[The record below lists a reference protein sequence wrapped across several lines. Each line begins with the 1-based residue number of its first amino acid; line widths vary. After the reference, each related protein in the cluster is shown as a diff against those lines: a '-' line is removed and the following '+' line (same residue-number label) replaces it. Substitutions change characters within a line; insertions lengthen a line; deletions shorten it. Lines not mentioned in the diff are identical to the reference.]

1 MHPLLEGKAYLGS
14 HVAVRSEMLKVC
26 IKYKMYWTQ
35 VISYQNISN
44 IWLLQPTCC
53 NGVQVI
59 PIVLFPPSYH
69 FAKEILQLLHFQF
82 ACLTLPLWTLHWHG
96 HGNIYY
102 NTLNVSA
109 IPFNQVRSQIIL
121 WASVWAIYIQG
132 SVWERSE
139 PLRNV
144 GYPHFSPKIQTLSV
158 PNPAHFAKAED
169 QGASFTG
176 RPKFSGG
183 ILNGYESHLM
193 PIVHCTVV
201 EENC

>member
-1 MHPLLEGKAYLGS
+1 MGS

-96 HGNIYY
+96 HRNIYC
-102 NTLNVSA
+102 NTLNASA

-121 WASVWAIYIQG
+121 WASVCYLHTGERLRKKWV
-132 SVWERSE
+132 SLWEM
-139 PLRNV
+139 
-144 GYPHFSPKIQTLSV
+144 Y
-158 PNPAHFAKAED
+158 
-169 QGASFTG
+169 
-176 RPKFSGG
+176 G
-183 ILNGYESHLM
+183 ILIFLQKFRLSLFPTLHIL
-193 PIVHCTVV
+193 
-201 EENC
+201 

>member
-1 MHPLLEGKAYLGS
+1 MGS

-96 HGNIYY
+96 HGNIYC
-102 NTLNVSA
+102 NTLNASA
-109 IPFNQVRSQIIL
+109 IPLNQVRSQIIL

-144 GYPHFSPKIQTLSV
+144 WYPHFSPKIQTLSV
-158 PNPAHFAKAED
+158 PKPAHSAKAED
-169 QGASFTG
+169 QGGWSL
-176 RPKFSGG
+176 GG
-183 ILNGYESHLM
+183 QTFELA
-193 PIVHCTVV
+193 
-201 EENC
+201 

>member
-1 MHPLLEGKAYLGS
+1 MGS

-26 IKYKMYWTQ
+26 IKYKLYWTQ

-44 IWLLQPTCC
+44 IWLLKPTCC

-96 HGNIYY
+96 HGNIYC
-102 NTLNVSA
+102 NTLNASA
-109 IPFNQVRSQIIL
+109 IPLNQVRSQIIL

-169 QGASFTG
+169 QGANSVYSGVAQMQGCKHEKVKGTGHVGFFASPLQAMMMMVSF
-176 RPKFSGG
+176 
-183 ILNGYESHLM
+183 L
-193 PIVHCTVV
+193 
-201 EENC
+201 

>member
-96 HGNIYY
+96 HGNIYC
-102 NTLNVSA
+102 NTLNASA

-121 WASVWAIYIQG
+121 WASVWAIYIQE

-169 QGASFTG
+169 QGAGAQF
-176 RPKFSGG
+176 FH
-183 ILNGYESHLM
+183 I
-193 PIVHCTVV
+193 
-201 EENC
+201 